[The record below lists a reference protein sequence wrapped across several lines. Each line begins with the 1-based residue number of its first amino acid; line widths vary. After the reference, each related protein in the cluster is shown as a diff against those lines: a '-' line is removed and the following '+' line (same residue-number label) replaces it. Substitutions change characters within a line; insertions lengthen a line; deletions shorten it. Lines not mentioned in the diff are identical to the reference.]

1 MDDLSSFA
9 SRCPRYYSRV
19 IKFAIADINSQFLL
33 LRRGRLLRRGGS
45 MAKTVSCR
53 DVGADCDFVARGN
66 SEDEIMQTLSEHA
79 RTDHQMSEIPT
90 ELAARARA
98 AIHDEAA

>member
-1 MDDLSSFA
+1 
-9 SRCPRYYSRV
+9 
-19 IKFAIADINSQFLL
+19 
-33 LRRGRLLRRGGS
+33 

-66 SEDEIMQTLSEHA
+66 SNEEILSKVEEHA
-79 RTDHQMSEIPT
+79 RTAHSMNEIPV
-90 ELAARARA
+90 EVREKIHA

>member
-1 MDDLSSFA
+1 
-9 SRCPRYYSRV
+9 
-19 IKFAIADINSQFLL
+19 
-33 LRRGRLLRRGGS
+33 

-66 SEDEIMQTLSEHA
+66 SNEEILSQVEEHA
-79 RTDHQMSEIPT
+79 RTAHSMNEIPA
-90 ELAARARA
+90 EVREKIHA

>member
-1 MDDLSSFA
+1 
-9 SRCPRYYSRV
+9 
-19 IKFAIADINSQFLL
+19 
-33 LRRGRLLRRGGS
+33 

-66 SEDEIMQTLSEHA
+66 SEDEVMSQVEEHA
-79 RTDHQMSEIPT
+79 RTAHSMSPVPDEV
-90 ELAARARA
+90 RDKVRA

>member
-1 MDDLSSFA
+1 
-9 SRCPRYYSRV
+9 
-19 IKFAIADINSQFLL
+19 
-33 LRRGRLLRRGGS
+33 

-66 SEDEIMQTLSEHA
+66 SEEEIMQTLSEHA
-79 RTDHQMSEIPT
+79 RTDHHMSEIPA
-90 ELAARARA
+90 ELANRARA

>member
-1 MDDLSSFA
+1 
-9 SRCPRYYSRV
+9 
-19 IKFAIADINSQFLL
+19 
-33 LRRGRLLRRGGS
+33 

-66 SEDEIMQTLSEHA
+66 SNEEILSRVEEHA
-79 RTDHQMSEIPT
+79 RTAHSMNEIPA
-90 ELAARARA
+90 EVREKIHA

>member
-1 MDDLSSFA
+1 
-9 SRCPRYYSRV
+9 
-19 IKFAIADINSQFLL
+19 
-33 LRRGRLLRRGGS
+33 

-66 SEDEIMQTLSEHA
+66 SEEEIMQKLSEHA
-79 RTDHQMSEIPT
+79 RTDHKMTSIPP
-90 ELAARARA
+90 ELADKVRS

>member
-1 MDDLSSFA
+1 
-9 SRCPRYYSRV
+9 
-19 IKFAIADINSQFLL
+19 
-33 LRRGRLLRRGGS
+33 

-66 SEDEIMQTLSEHA
+66 SEDEIMSQVEEHA
-79 RTDHQMSEIPT
+79 RTAHSMNPVPDEV
-90 ELAARARA
+90 RDRVRA

>member
-1 MDDLSSFA
+1 
-9 SRCPRYYSRV
+9 
-19 IKFAIADINSQFLL
+19 
-33 LRRGRLLRRGGS
+33 

-66 SEDEIMQTLSEHA
+66 SEDEIMQKVSEHA
-79 RTDHQMSEIPT
+79 RTAHKMSDIPP
-90 ELAARARA
+90 EVQDKVRA